1 MNITKRNTALDITRI
16 VAAFSVIG
24 VHFFLNSGYY
34 GTPML
39 GGRMLLLT
47 VLRTG
52 FMVCVP
58 LFIML
63 TGYLMCRKEWSTKY
77 YRGIV
82 KTLVIYL
89 LASAACI
96 IYKNIVLHQG
106 ISFLGIAMHILNYSA
121 APYAWYIEMYIGLFL
136 LIPFLNAMWRGLDS
150 QKARA
155 ALVITLIAL
164 SSFPSVFNIW
174 NFVVEGWLKT
184 PYLSTEYVK
193 ILPEWW
199 VMIYPFSYYFL
210 GAYLKEYPV
219 KLKKRLNLPLIALSV
234 ILSGVFSYYRSWGGY
249 FAWGAYT
256 DWFGLPTLVM
266 TVLVFVFLAHRD
278 TSCFPVWS
286 KKLLAWVSDACLGAY
301 LVSYIFDDFLYTRLN
316 TAVPDMLD
324 RGYYFVPVTLAV
336 FLLSVL
342 LSVALNLLYS
352 GIARLVETVSAK
364 VVCGKSGE

>member
-39 GGRMLLLT
+39 GGRMLVLT

-52 FMVCVP
+52 FTVCVP

-63 TGYLMCRKEWSTKY
+63 TGYLMCRKEWSGKY
-77 YRGIV
+77 YLGIV
-82 KTLVIYL
+82 KTLGIYI
-89 LASAACI
+89 LASAACV
-96 IYKNIVLHQG
+96 IYKNVILHKG
-106 ISFLGIAMHILNYSA
+106 ISFFGIAMHILNYSA

-136 LIPFLNAMWRGLDS
+136 LIPFLNAMWRGTEVK
-150 QKARA
+150 KARL
-155 ALVITLIAL
+155 ALIVTLIAL
-164 SSFPSVFNIW
+164 SSLPSVFNIW
-174 NFVVEGWLKT
+174 NFFVEGWFKT

-199 VMIYPFSYYFL
+199 VMIYPLTYYFL
-210 GAYLKEYPV
+210 GAYLREYPI
-219 KLKKRLNLPLIALSV
+219 KPKKRYALPLIVLSV
-234 ILSGVFSYYRSWGGY
+234 IAFGVFNYYRSWGGY

-266 TVLVFVFLAHRD
+266 TVLTFVFLAYRD

-286 KKLLAWVSDACLGAY
+286 KKLLARISDACLGAY
-301 LVSYIFDDFLYTRLN
+301 LVSYIFDDLLYTRLN
-316 TAVPDMLD
+316 AALPDMLD
-324 RGYYFVPVTLAV
+324 RGYFFVPITLAV
-336 FLLSVL
+336 FVLSVL
-342 LSVALNLLYS
+342 LSVMLNVIYG
-352 GIARLVETVSAK
+352 GISAVFVRLFCRNVK
-364 VVCGKSGE
+364 K